1 MGEPTAAIVVED
13 VEMRYVVREDRPA
26 GSGLR
31 GLLPGGRPKSRVE
44 ALRGVSLTVPRGQRL
59 GIVGRNGSGKSTL
72 MSIIAGL
79 RHPTAGRVLVSDY
92 PVMLGV
98 GAVLNRDLSGYQNV
112 LLGCTALGMR
122 REEARRRAEEILAYA
137 GVSASAGRPMRT
149 YSSGM
154 RARLGFAIATTV
166 EPEILLVDEALATG
180 DAEFRRRGRER
191 VKAIAD
197 RAGAVVLVSHS
208 MRDVRDNCD
217 RAVWLDDGRVVMDGP
232 VEQVV
237 AAYEMGEGR
246 P

>member
-1 MGEPTAAIVVED
+1 MAEAPAVVVED
-13 VEMRYVVREDRPA
+13 IVMQYRVREDRTA
-26 GSGLR
+26 GRRLG
-31 GLLPGGRPKSRVE
+31 GLLPGGRPVSRID
-44 ALRGVSLTVPRGQRL
+44 ALRGVSLEVPRGQRL

-79 RHPTAGRVLVSDY
+79 RQPTSGRVLVSDY

-98 GAVLNRDLSGYQNV
+98 SAVLNRDLSGYQNV

-122 REEARRRAEEILAYA
+122 REEARRRAPEILGYA

-154 RARLGFAIATTV
+154 RARLGFAIATVV

-191 VKAIAD
+191 VKSIAD
-197 RAGAVVLVSHS
+197 RAGAVVLVSHT

-217 RAVWLDDGRVVMDGP
+217 RVVWLDDGRVVMDGP
-232 VEQVV
+232 VDEVT
-237 AAYEMGEGR
+237 AAYEAGDGR